1 MRRGLKTAVLALF
14 VAGSIFAL
22 LYAEKAVIDRY
33 RAPSEDIET
42 AVVSIVH
49 GDGHTVT
56 ITDKETGTRWTFKT
70 VLRRNGRGKTKVES
84 DNLAITGAGRYVIVK
99 EKATGKKYKVKP

>member
-22 LYAEKAVIDRY
+22 LYAEKSVIDRY

-42 AVVSIVH
+42 A
-49 GDGHTVT
+49 
-56 ITDKETGTRWTFKT
+56 
-70 VLRRNGRGKTKVES
+70 KVGYY
-84 DNLAITGAGRYVIVK
+84 D
-99 EKATGKKYKVKP
+99 

>member
-1 MRRGLKTAVLALF
+1 MRRGLKTAILALF
-14 VAGSIFAL
+14 VAGSMFAL
-22 LYAEKAVIDRY
+22 LYAEKTVIDRY

-56 ITDKETGTRWTFKT
+56 ITDKETG
-70 VLRRNGRGKTKVES
+70 
-84 DNLAITGAGRYVIVK
+84 
-99 EKATGKKYKVKP
+99 KKYKVKP